1 MKDSDE
7 KKDNDRN
14 DKKDKIIEKKT
25 DGNLD
30 HISESPTVEEPESNS
45 KLADEEPKIYK
56 GYSDHIRFGLGKSKA
71 SYAGTTATIDNLVYQ
86 PLRGS
91 AYYGQSYFHQ
101 KAGKSFAEKISPLVG
116 KTVASIYGTAFST
129 VASPTIDDQFKLQN
143 EISELRAKYSE
154 KLKEVHSLKEDSKE
168 AEEKLKEVHSLKEDS
183 KEAEEKLKE
192 AEKDRQE
199 LLKRENLNHLI
210 ARVNEEA
217 RQKLSLCF

>member
-168 AEEKLKEVHSLKEDS
+168 AEEKLKE
-183 KEAEEKLKE
+183 